1 MSKSL
6 KAIDSANYRL
16 KIFKKKLGLH
26 FEQTRDYL
34 GYNKWEF
41 Q

>member
-16 KIFKKKLGLH
+16 KIFKKKARFTFRTNSRLFRL
-26 FEQTRDYL
+26 
-34 GYNKWEF
+34 K
-41 Q
+41 